1 MLKNPTYLGHM
12 VQGRHQVKSYKVH
25 TIVPIPE
32 DDWFWVENTHE
43 AIIDQ
48 QTFDRAQELLEKN
61 VRTSPKAKNGLSVFR
76 LPPLWGLWPGHDAPD
91 FQGVHLL

>member
-1 MLKNPTYLGHM
+1 M

-32 DDWFWVENTHE
+32 EDWFWVENTHE

-48 QTFDRAQELLEKN
+48 ETYERAQELWNGMCVLPRKQK
-61 VRTSPKAKNGLSVFR
+61 RCTCSPAFSAVEI
-76 LPPLWGLWPGHDAPD
+76 ASEA
-91 FQGVHLL
+91 